1 MKVLGREDCLSCLKT
16 VTDGY
21 VETGSE
27 GEMQNG
33 EAGRRQL
40 CGLRGHEAA
49 KATARKQCD
58 WPEKAR
64 AEGEAQGACSVK
76 RPPDTRKHSPKDLT

>member
-1 MKVLGREDCLSCLKT
+1 MSILLKT

-33 EAGRRQL
+33 KAGRRQL
-40 CGLRGHEAA
+40 CGLRGREAE
-49 KATARKQCD
+49 KARARKQCD
-58 WPEKAR
+58 WQEEAR
-64 AEGEAQGACSVK
+64 AEGADQDACGVK
-76 RPPDTRKHSPKDLT
+76 LPPHTHKHSPKDVT